1 MIEITVWIVLE
12 TFKTDLED
20 TNKRLRNEIKQ
31 ILSRDFNDQLK
42 HAELSAK
49 NANMLDAL
57 VYEQLAEMINSL
69 LKTYD

>member
-20 TNKRLRNEIKQ
+20 TNKRLRHEIKQ

>member
-69 LKTYD
+69 LKT